1 MFGMASLRQNQL
13 IYLLIQEGNT
23 ASQNVAMKLGMN
35 EERRVEF
42 SGKNVDVYVVTN

>member
-1 MFGMASLRQNQL
+1 MASLRQNRL
-13 IYLLIQEGNT
+13 ISLIQEGNT

-35 EERRVEF
+35 EEIRVEL